1 MKFRICISSEIR
13 RIGKAEPAEDEEYP
27 ESYLRLVEQ
36 LERFFSQ
43 EISIK
48 RSKNGGGKI
57 VIDFAGD
64 ADIEKFLTRFAD
76 K

>member
-1 MKFRICISSEIR
+1 MTILFKWLGLQLF
-13 RIGKAEPAEDEEYP
+13 AEGGD
-27 ESYLRLVEQ
+27 
-36 LERFFSQ
+36 
-43 EISIK
+43 
-48 RSKNGGGKI
+48 GGGKI

>member
-1 MKFRICISSEIR
+1 MKAP
-13 RIGKAEPAEDEEYP
+13 K
-27 ESYLRLVEQ
+27 LV
-36 LERFFSQ
+36 
-43 EISIK
+43 
-48 RSKNGGGKI
+48 GGKI